1 LKVANV
7 DENRRKETGRAG
19 VERVPRPTAHFR
31 RRAWLEFQR
40 AIDPLAPPK
49 PLKPPRQN

>member
-1 LKVANV
+1 MEGRKVP
-7 DENRRKETGRAG
+7 EW
-19 VERVPRPTAHFR
+19 ERVPKPTAQFR

-49 PLKPPRQN
+49 PLLRPRRQH